1 MYSDRKKHITKDSIF
16 VFSCYSIVAIITL
29 LMIYPFL
36 YVLSMSISS
45 PEAVESGRV
54 FLFPIGFTLQPYIIL
69 LGSSEIMTKYLNSI
83 IIILLGTSMNLFIS
97 VTAAYPLARK
107 GFRLKKPLMIYITA
121 TMFFSGGLI
130 PSYLIVQYLGLMNTF
145 FSVVLPVAAS
155 AWLIIITRTYFMTI
169 PESIVESAYIDGCSN
184 TGILFKMM
192 LPLSVP
198 VIAVVVLYSAV
209 NHWNSYF
216 TAMLYLTKKEL
227 QPIQL
232 YLARIVMNMQYDK
245 IMADLASQ
253 TMQKGNTYKQH
264 VKYAIIIITILPIM
278 SIYPILQKYF
288 VGGIM
293 LGSIKE

>member
-1 MYSDRKKHITKDSIF
+1 
-16 VFSCYSIVAIITL
+16 
-29 LMIYPFL
+29 
-36 YVLSMSISS
+36 MSISS